1 LNELRMIRITIS
13 VLAILSMVA
22 ILWLAYILPKDQR
35 LLQGLVMVAIFAL
48 VIATLYFDLVDSI
61 GNTIMGSV
69 CALATIWSG
78 WKMIESIDFEKP
90 FLLSFYWSTLGFLL
104 LSLFCLLL
112 TIGAFAIAAGKK
124 EW

>member
-1 LNELRMIRITIS
+1 MIRITIS

-22 ILWLAYILPKDQR
+22 LLWIGYSLPKDQR
-35 LLQGLVMVAIFAL
+35 LLQGLLLIALAGL
-48 VIATLYFDLVDSI
+48 VIATIYFDFVDSI
-61 GNTIMGSV
+61 GNTMMGSV

-78 WKMIESIDFEKP
+78 WKMIESIDFDKP

-112 TIGAFAIAAGKK
+112 SIGAFANAAGKK